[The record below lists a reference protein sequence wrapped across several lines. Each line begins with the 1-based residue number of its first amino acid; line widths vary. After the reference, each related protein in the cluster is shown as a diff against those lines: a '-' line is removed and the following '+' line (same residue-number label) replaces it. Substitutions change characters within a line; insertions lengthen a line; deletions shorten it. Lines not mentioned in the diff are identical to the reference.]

1 LLILQSSKS
10 MPNYRIYLTPITKNN
25 NFNKT
30 TMYKAQLSKYA
41 IWLFVGIMFT
51 TASVVKAQSL
61 KIVPQNSTVTIFG
74 TSTIHDWE
82 SKVEQTSGELVLNS
96 SKQIQTLVVKIP
108 VRSIKSGKGLMDTK
122 TYDAFNADQNP
133 TITFQLSEATPLKI
147 TGKDI
152 ETTLTGNLTMAG
164 VTKKISFKT
173 TGKITGENVYKFI
186 GSVPLKMT
194 DFKMKPPTAMLG
206 TMKTGDAITIKFDV
220 TVK

>member
-1 LLILQSSKS
+1 MLYLLNLLKKH
-10 MPNYRIYLTPITKNN
+10 NKH
-25 NFNKT
+25 FNKT

-41 IWLFVGIMFT
+41 IWLFVSIMFT

-82 SKVEQTSGELVLNS
+82 SKVEQPNVELVLNN
-96 SKQIQTLVVKIP
+96 SKQIQSLIVKIQ

-122 TYDAFNADQNP
+122 TYDAFNATQNP
-133 TITFQLSEATPLKI
+133 TITFQLSEATPLRI

-152 ETTLTGNLTMAG
+152 EATLTGNLTMAG
-164 VTKKISFKT
+164 VTKRISFKT
-173 TGKITGENVYKFI
+173 TGKAIGEGVYKFI

-206 TMKTGDAITIKFDV
+206 TMKTGDAITIKFDI